1 MYLRH
6 LRHEIKQIKS
16 NVFYLCFLFKSIP
29 PPFPTHRVPF
39 AHPTCIQNKNK
50 NRSQFT
56 VQLVPVNI
64 LRHYPSPLQRRSYL
78 CSFSCRCRES
88 ILYVLN
94 AQKEHTRAFFVWTA
108 WIWESIPILERV
120 GVMSQFPH
128 LYIFVLP
135 PTLMWM
141 GFSMNSPILGGSA
154 DVVAS
159 TSISSSLVS
168 NLVGVGVGVVVEV
181 GVVAVLTYLS
191 SCGNS
196 PAPTSLHVCS
206 NAAHPSATNW

>member
-1 MYLRH
+1 M
-6 LRHEIKQIKS
+6 
-16 NVFYLCFLFKSIP
+16 
-29 PPFPTHRVPF
+29 
-39 AHPTCIQNKNK
+39 
-50 NRSQFT
+50 T

-78 CSFSCRCRES
+78 CSFLCHCRES
-88 ILYVLN
+88 MLYVLN

-108 WIWESIPILERV
+108 RIWESIPILERV

-128 LYIFVLP
+128 LYILVLS

-154 DVVAS
+154 EVIAVVS
-159 TSISSSLVS
+159 TSISSSFVS
-168 NLVGVGVGVVVEV
+168 NFVGVGVGVGVV
-181 GVVAVLTYLS
+181 AILMYIS
-191 SCGNS
+191 NCGSS